1 MCWGYRVVVVEPV
14 SPFDKGFVVDGG
26 YAKEMID
33 IEQNFDKNILGTV
46 LYRYYYSLSYQ
57 KP

>member
-14 SPFDKGFVVDGG
+14 LPFDKGFVVHGG

-33 IEQNFDKNILGTV
+33 IEQKFDKNMLGIYCV
-46 LYRYYYSLSYQ
+46 V
-57 KP
+57 